1 MAYELVEA
9 NPSHVPGMLTIYG
22 EVIRQTVTSFET
34 EVPTVEDFENRVAES
49 QLNHAWLVA
58 MYEGHVGGYAYAG
71 PHRIREAYKW
81 NAEVSVYLAPRH
93 HRQGVSVALY
103 NALFES
109 LVKMGYQNALAGI
122 TLPNDPSVNFHVRM
136 GFMEIGTY
144 PAIGFKFGG
153 WRDVR
158 WYYNPMG
165 SSKYPGP
172 IKKLPKQEMD
182 AILLKHQNIL
192 NQ

>member
-9 NPSHVPGMLTIYG
+9 NASHVPGMLAIYG
-22 EVIRQTVTSFET
+22 EVVRQTVTSFET
-34 EVPTVEDFENRVAES
+34 EVPTIEDFENRIAFS
-49 QLNHAWLVA
+49 QKKHAWLVC
-58 MYEGHVGGYAYAG
+58 MYEGVVGGYAYAR
-71 PHRIREAYKW
+71 PYRNREAYKW

-93 HRQGVSVALY
+93 HRHGVSVALY

-109 LVKMGYQNALAGI
+109 LVKMGYQNTLAGI
-122 TLPNDPSVNFHVRM
+122 TLPNEPSVRFHERM

-158 WYYNPMG
+158 WYYNPIG
-165 SSKYPGP
+165 SSKFPGP
-172 IKKLPKQEMD
+172 IKKLSKDEMG
-182 AILLKHQNIL
+182 AILKKHQDKL